1 MQAAPIT
8 SWIKKRRWPLIVFAV
23 ALLPRLVFVLTTSDQ
38 PLYRANVADA
48 YEYEVLADRILAGD
62 LGAGREVFFHSS
74 AGYPY
79 ILALV
84 WAVFGKSLLAARLI
98 QVLAGALNAV
108 VLLLLARRLFGGE
121 TEGDRR
127 RGEIVGRIA
136 GLGAALYGYIAF
148 LELDLLMTAYELLAI
163 NLGLL
168 WLVKFLDERRWRHL
182 VGAGLAFGFASLGR
196 PNVWLVAVVLAVF
209 IIFVLWRRWKWKAL
223 RALGAG
229 ALVVG
234 LCFALILP
242 VTLRNA
248 VTADDPVLLTSNA
261 GVNLWIGNN
270 ENATGYWGV
279 PGDMRDRLFEASRKR
294 AEAASG
300 RVLKPSEVSTWWME
314 RAGAFI
320 VKNPVRALGLFGKK
334 ALLFFNA
341 YEMPNH
347 LDYYFVRARGGWALW
362 LMPLGFWLVMPL
374 GLTGLILWRPWGDKH
389 RLIAVFVILYFLMVV
404 GLFVTGR
411 YRAPVVGPLIPFAA
425 WALYDLWG
433 KLRGKDRRGLGKTVL
448 VLVPAAVL
456 VNWGV
461 WHTAEAAYSW
471 GVLAEACDRLEDS
484 EGAVR
489 ALEEAVREEPDNPF
503 FYNNLGLHAQARGDL
518 EEAERLL
525 REGYEFSGKNPDN
538 AANLAQVLA
547 QRGKE
552 GEAVTVLQDALAMDP
567 RHTGCLSNLAAVY
580 FRLGRPDVAL
590 AYVEE
595 SLRWGGGA
603 PQTYSLA
610 VYACLSL
617 GRTDRAEGYMNQGL
631 ALFPEDQGLWATKAQ
646 LLLSTGDLDGARE
659 ALRRAR
665 ELTGDDPR
673 LGPLAAQLGP

>member
-1 MQAAPIT
+1 M
-8 SWIKKRRWPLIVFAV
+8 KKRRWPLVVFAT
-23 ALLPRLVFVLTTSDQ
+23 ALLPRLAFILITQDE

-62 LGAGREVFFHSS
+62 IGAGGEVFFHSS

-98 QVLAGALNAV
+98 QALAGALNAV
-108 VLLLLARRLFGGE
+108 VILLLARRLFGGK
-121 TEGDRR
+121 TEGEGRH
-127 RGEIVGRIA
+127 GEIVGRIA

-168 WLVKFLDERRWRHL
+168 ALVKFLDERRWRHL
-182 VGAGLAFGFASLGR
+182 VGAGLAFGLASLGR
-196 PNVWLVAVVLAVF
+196 PNAWLVAVVLAAF
-209 IIFVLWRRWKWKAL
+209 IIIVLWRRGGWKPLK
-223 RALGAG
+223 ALGAG
-229 ALVVG
+229 ALVIG

-242 VTLRNA
+242 ITLRNSLA
-248 VTADDPVLLTSNA
+248 ADDPVLLTSNA
-261 GVNLWIGNN
+261 GINLWIGNN

-294 AEAASG
+294 AEAAEG
-300 RVLKPSEVSTWWME
+300 RPLKPSEVSAWWGGHAAEFMV
-314 RAGAFI
+314 RD
-320 VKNPVRALGLFGKK
+320 PVRALGLFGKK

-347 LDYYFVRARGGWALW
+347 LDYYCVRDRGGWALW

-374 GLTGLILWRPWGDKH
+374 GLAGLVLWRPWGDKH
-389 RLIAVFVILYFLMVV
+389 RLIAVFMIVYFLMVV

-425 WALYDLWG
+425 WALYDLWR
-433 KLRGKDRRGLGKTVL
+433 KLRGKDRRGLVKTGL

-456 VNWGV
+456 VNWGS
-461 WHTAEAAYSW
+461 WHTAEPAYSW
-471 GVLAEACDRLEDS
+471 GVLSEACDRLGDK
-484 EGAVR
+484 EGAVA
-489 ALEEAVREEPDNPF
+489 ALEEAIREEPDNPF

-518 EEAERLL
+518 EEAEGLL
-525 REGYEFSGKNPDN
+525 REAYELSERHPDN

-547 QRGKE
+547 LRGKT
-552 GEAVTVLQDALAMDP
+552 GEAVTLLEDALAKDP
-567 RHTGCLSNLAAVY
+567 RHPSCLSNLAAVY
-580 FRLGRPDVAL
+580 YQLGRPDLAL
-590 AYVEE
+590 GYAEE
-595 SLRWGGGA
+595 SLRWGSA

-617 GRTDRAEGYMNQGL
+617 GRTDRAEGYLNQGL
-631 ALFPEDQGLWATKAQ
+631 AVFPEDQGLWLTRAQ
-646 LLLSTGDLDGARE
+646 LLLSTGDIPGARE

-665 ELTGDDPR
+665 GLPGEDPR
-673 LGPLAAQLGP
+673 LGPLGAQLGA